1 LGGGLFFLGLLNDQ
15 FSDRIIRFT
24 VQIENV
30 DTVFASSSNPLLSR
44 VEGNLVNGGT
54 GVKDSVFFVQL
65 VSVPDLEDVFFTS
78 GSNVVAQ
85 RSNGEGVNVFLMSL
99 EGVLDQEVGLPDLKS
114 SVPTA
119 GSEVGVLGNG
129 GVSDAGDPIIVI
141 VVFVGVLAVSKSVPQ
156 LETSISTSRDDLS
169 VILGET
175 NSVDFPGVTN
185 ETSGGLSGSEI
196 PKTEGLVPG
205 GGQSEQI
212 VRGKGKVRDKVIMAS
227 QRLQGNTVKSASFSF
242 IDFFS
247 VTGELPDHE
256 GLISGTRNKDLGV
269 FIFLKRVARGNAG
282 NPVSMTFEVTN
293 QSEL

>member
-1 LGGGLFFLGLLNDQ
+1 LSGGLFFLGLLNDQ
-15 FSDRIIRFT
+15 FSDRIIGFS

-30 DTVFASSSNPLLSR
+30 DTIFASSSNPLLSR
-44 VEGNLVNGGT
+44 VEGDLVDWGT
-54 GVKDSVFFVQL
+54 GVKDSVFFIQII
-65 VSVPDLEDVFFTS
+65 SVPDLEDVFFTS
-78 GSNVVAQ
+78 GGNIVAQ

-119 GSEVGVLGNG
+119 SGEVGVLGNG
-129 GVSDAGDPIIVI
+129 GVSDAGDPISVV

-169 VILGET
+169 IILGET
-175 NSVDFPGVTN
+175 DSVDFLGVTS
-185 ETSGGLSGSEI
+185 EASGGLSGSEI

-212 VRGKGKVRDKVIMAS
+212 VRGKGKVRDKVIVTS
-227 QRLQGNTVKSASFSF
+227 QRLQGETVESASFSF
-242 IDFFS
+242 VDFFS

-256 GLISGTRNKDLGV
+256 SLISGTRNEDLGV
-269 FIFLKRVARGNAG
+269 FVFLKRMAGGNAG